1 MTDPFPENTAES
13 DGRSH
18 GDRSR
23 GCEDGERRE
32 ERLSHLKHAGHAG
45 EFVMNIFRGVKLVKH
60 FPIFLVL
67 IISSKPN

>member
-1 MTDPFPENTAES
+1 MAIFLRS
-13 DGRSH
+13 DGRFSEPE
-18 GDRSR
+18 R
-23 GCEDGERRE
+23 GLRE